1 MLTQL
6 SQADELVSR
15 LQLRITTLPPT
26 IGVCVLCVCV
36 CVVWVGGSVGVF

>member
-26 IGVCVLCVCV
+26 IGVCVLCGSVAR
-36 CVVWVGGSVGVF
+36 WLGGSVGVF